1 MSIKKTVLAAT
12 ILSTAVA
19 IPAWAATTESPAK
32 DQRPHASQ
40 AAAEVG
46 APSVMGISTR
56 AFVGASVHN
65 ADGERIGEVHDLFVG
80 DDDRVTHAVI
90 DVGGFLGLGEKR
102 VLMPFEEL
110 KTDAAGEVVVSANRG
125 QLEALPG
132 FTYSTT
138 EDYRIT
144 TEHSARI
151 VTPEERRQFVEDTER
166 QLDEWGQKVGQ
177 FTENARQNAS
187 EASDAASREVSEAW
201 DSVQQQWQKLKEAS
215 SDAWESGKSS
225 FEETWNEF
233 ERTWNKAENG
243 KS

>member
-1 MSIKKTVLAAT
+1 MSIKKSLLAAT

-32 DQRPHASQ
+32 EQRPPASQ
-40 AAAEVG
+40 AAAGVG
-46 APSVMGISTR
+46 APSVKGISAR

-65 ADGERIGEVHDLFVG
+65 AEGERIGEVHDLIVG
-80 DDDRVTHAVI
+80 GDQRVTHAVI

-110 KTDAAGEVVVSANRG
+110 KTDAAGEIIVPANRG
-125 QLEALPG
+125 QLEALPAL
-132 FTYSTT
+132 TYSTT

-144 TEHSARI
+144 TEHGTRM
-151 VTPEERRQFVEDTER
+151 VTPEERRQFVNDTQR
-166 QLDEWGQKVGQ
+166 QLDEWGQKVGE

-201 DSVQQQWQKLKEAS
+201 DSVQRQWQKLKEAS

-225 FEETWNEF
+225 FEESWDEF
-233 ERTWNKAENG
+233 ERTWNKAEND

>member
-1 MSIKKTVLAAT
+1 MSIKKSLLTAT

-19 IPAWAATTESPAK
+19 IQAWATTTESPTK
-32 DQRPHASQ
+32 EQRPPASHAV
-40 AAAEVG
+40 AEVG
-46 APSVMGISTR
+46 APSVTGISSR
-56 AFVGASVHN
+56 AFVGASVNN
-65 ADGERIGEVHDLFVG
+65 AEGERIGEVHDLIVG
-80 DDDRVTHAVI
+80 EDQRVTHAVI

-102 VLMPFEEL
+102 VLMPFDEV
-110 KTDAAGEVVVSANRG
+110 KTDATGEIVVSANRG
-125 QLEALPG
+125 QLEALPP
-132 FTYSTT
+132 FTYTT
-138 EDYRIT
+138 AEDYWIAT
-144 TEHSARI
+144 VQSTEMA
-151 VTPEERRQFVEDTER
+151 TPEERRQFVEDTER

-187 EASDAASREVSEAW
+187 EASEAASREVSEAW

-225 FEETWNEF
+225 FEESWNEF